1 MEDRGW
7 AEGLNQTEFEKE
19 YLNRF
24 PWGSDVIPLVENYI
38 KPYLAEQRGIDKF
51 HLDDTVEEVKI
62 KKEESKI
69 DKPTILYCR
78 GCKAEI
84 KNTKGTAQGLNM
96 LRANHEKRCKKFQDT
111 RTRPSL

>member
-38 KPYLAEQRGIDKF
+38 KPYLVEQRGIDKF

-62 KKEESKI
+62 KKVITFSPVFYSIQKR
-69 DKPTILYCR
+69 PVQAP
-78 GCKAEI
+78 GF
-84 KNTKGTAQGLNM
+84 G
-96 LRANHEKRCKKFQDT
+96 RASFF
-111 RTRPSL
+111 S